1 MSSGLVLVMMVVSGA
16 LMAFQGPINAA
27 LRLHVGVLESALISF
42 LVGTIVLVA
51 IVAVAGKGSVLAA
64 RHAPPWQLLGG
75 FIGVLFVT
83 ASLLAVPKIGVP
95 GMIVAA
101 LAGQMIAGLLIDR
114 YGWAG
119 VPARPIDP
127 TRLAGVAL
135 LLVSV
140 VLINWNN
147 WKKA

>member
-1 MSSGLVLVMMVVSGA
+1 MSSGLVVLLMVVSGA
-16 LMAFQGPINAA
+16 VMAFQGPINAA
-27 LRLHVGVLESALISF
+27 LRLHVGVVESSLISF
-42 LVGTIVLVA
+42 LVGTIALIV
-51 IVAVAGKGSVLAA
+51 IVAVAGKGNLLAA
-64 RHAPPWQLLGG
+64 RHAPPWQLVGG
-75 FIGVLFVT
+75 LIGVLFVT
-83 ASLLAVPKIGVP
+83 SSLLAVPKIGVP
-95 GMIVAA
+95 G
-101 LAGQMIAGLLIDR
+101 QMVAGLLIDR

-135 LLVSV
+135 LFVSV